1 VAEKARIA
9 DTMLARMKGL
19 LFTDGLGADEGLW
32 IEPCNSIH
40 TFGMRFT
47 IDALFLDGSGKVIK
61 IVPRMKPW
69 KMTWIAP
76 KARGVLELPE
86 GQIERTGTRVGDE
99 LERLA

>member
-1 VAEKARIA
+1 MAERARIA

-19 LFTDGLGADEGLW
+19 LFSDGLGADEGLW

-47 IDALFLDGSGKVIK
+47 IDAVFLDRGGKVVK

-69 KMTWIAP
+69 KMTWIAAG
-76 KARGVLELPE
+76 ARGVLELPE